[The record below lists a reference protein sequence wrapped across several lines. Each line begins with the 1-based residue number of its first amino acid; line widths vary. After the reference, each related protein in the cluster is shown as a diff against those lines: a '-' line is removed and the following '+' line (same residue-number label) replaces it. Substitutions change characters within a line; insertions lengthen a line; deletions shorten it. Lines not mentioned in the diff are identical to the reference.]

1 MKRLFV
7 ALLITLLSITSCQ
20 KYNLSKGLYFA
31 DTKDGIIFLELMGG
45 TDCVMYFQG
54 GNEKEDGYY
63 DISEGE
69 IELYAHAET
78 NLSGGTAS
86 WWFGGNLG
94 AGIIKGDKFTI
105 KAQRLYLTGLEYH
118 YLTFYRQ

>member
-20 KYNLSKGLYFA
+20 KYNLSKGLYF
-31 DTKDGIIFLELMGG
+31 
-45 TDCVMYFQG
+45 
-54 GNEKEDGYY
+54 
-63 DISEGE
+63 
-69 IELYAHAET
+69 AET

-118 YLTFYRQ
+118 YLTFNRH